1 MTRLPEFETPKFST
15 QPRVNVLPM
24 EKALWRTRW
33 LFLGALAGA
42 SFAQGAR
49 GWAHPALTLLFVAL
63 LGNLFLIVPLFVTRR
78 YPLWVELGA
87 WVLDVIVPV
96 VWTLS
101 LPSNTQQEAFWFL
114 LYPIL
119 VTALRRDWLWGVLL
133 TTFLLVLYPLRSV
146 LALGHA
152 PADLEALV
160 ALLRPQAPALI
171 ALVVAALIAGPLT
184 VVARRAA
191 ANAGAAEYQAL
202 LQDRR
207 EARAFRMLCAAAL
220 ALQEDYR
227 AMLGSLSETLCNYLD
242 PETWSCLVLL
252 FDQESEGDL
261 QVVTGWNVRTSDL
274 NLRIAPV
281 PKTLERAIR
290 EGRPVALYQQDPSLA
305 SIAPL
310 KRAHTVV
317 LLPLQVDFDT
327 YGVLVLASSEQAA
340 SNMETVRFLHMLC
353 QVGSLVLHNVQMH
366 QSLQQT
372 HDRVIIEEEE
382 ARRQLSRHLHDG
394 PVQTVAAISMQA
406 EYIKTLLR
414 REPDQVP
421 AELDELYE
429 MSKKASHNMRTLLFT
444 LRPVVLA
451 KEGLGAALDHLVTRL
466 RAEANLDIRFE
477 NRAQDI
483 RLRAEV
489 EETAFAVLEEALNN
503 ARKHAAH
510 AQIVVRLLVDGDF
523 LIGQVEDNGPGF
535 DVTKMMDS
543 YHERTSLGML
553 NMKER
558 AALINAI
565 WNVDSTPGEGT
576 FVSLAIPLGAK

>member
-1 MTRLPEFETPKFST
+1 
-15 QPRVNVLPM
+15 M

-33 LFLGALAGA
+33 LVLVALAGA

-49 GWAHPALTLLFVAL
+49 SWTHPAFTLLFVAL

-78 YPLWVELGA
+78 YRLWVELGA

-101 LPSNTQQEAFWFL
+101 LPSNTQQEVFWFL

-119 VTALRRDWLWGVLL
+119 VTALRRGWLWGVFL
-133 TTFLLVLYPLRSV
+133 TTVLLVLYPLRSV
-146 LALGHA
+146 LALGRA
-152 PADLEALV
+152 PADLQALV
-160 ALLRPQAPALI
+160 ALLRLQAPALV
-171 ALVVAALIAGPLT
+171 ALVVAALIAGPLA

-191 ANAGAAEYQAL
+191 ISEGAAEHRAL

-207 EARAFRMLCAAAL
+207 EARAFRKLCAAL
-220 ALQEDYR
+220 ASQEDYR
-227 AMLGSLSETLCNYLD
+227 AMLASLSETLCTYLD

-261 QVVTGWNVRTSDL
+261 QVVTGWKVRASDL

-281 PKTLERAIR
+281 PKTLERVLR
-290 EGRPVALYQQDPSLA
+290 EGRPVALDQQDPSLA
-305 SIAPL
+305 SIPPL

-317 LLPLQVDFDT
+317 LAPLQVNFDT
-327 YGVLVLASSEQAA
+327 YGVLVLASSEQATV
-340 SNMETVRFLHMLC
+340 SMKTVRFLHMLC

-366 QSLQQT
+366 QSLQQR
-372 HDRVIIEEEE
+372 HDGVITEEEE

-429 MSKKASHNMRTLLFT
+429 MSKKASHSMRTLLFT
-444 LRPVVLA
+444 LRPVVLE

-466 RAEANLDIRFE
+466 REEANLNIRFE
-477 NRAQDI
+477 NRTQDL

-503 ARKHAAH
+503 ARKHAAD

-558 AALINAI
+558 AALIDAI
-565 WNVDSTPGEGT
+565 WNVDSTPGGGT
-576 FVSLAIPLGAK
+576 FVSLAIPLSAK